1 MTIYCQSEL
10 STACCQYAVSAS
22 MLDSRIAAA
31 VSPEGVTELIL
42 RVFRVNGAL
51 LAAGDR
57 LVADLGLTSARWQLL
72 GGLADQEEPL
82 SVAQLARKMGLT
94 RQAVQRIANEL
105 EAEGVVAFRANPRHK
120 RARLIELTTHGHKL
134 YDQSMELQRPWAVA
148 LGRNLTVAQVS
159 EASATL
165 TILLLAID
173 HSASSGPD
181 QNAAAGA
188 SRNLADDRQITC

>member
-1 MTIYCQSEL
+1 MP
-10 STACCQYAVSAS
+10 
-22 MLDSRIAAA
+22 RIIAAAA

-42 RVFRVNGAL
+42 RIFRVNGAL

-57 LVADLGLTSARWQLL
+57 LVAELGLTSARWQLL
-72 GGLADQEEPL
+72 GGLADQEESL

-120 RARLIELTTHGHKL
+120 RAQLIELTTHGYEL
-134 YDQSMELQRPWAVA
+134 YDRSMELQRPWAVA
-148 LGRNLTVAQVS
+148 LGRDLTTPQVS

-165 TILLLAID
+165 GSLLLALD
-173 HSASSGPD
+173 LAASSGPD
-181 QNAAAGA
+181 RHAAAGA
-188 SRNLADDRQITC
+188 SRNEMDDRR